1 MSPLSVSFLGLL
13 LPPLLAAAGALV
25 LPPRRRAC
33 WILHG
38 VLALVS
44 LGAALHLVGL
54 VLDGWT
60 PTWGPTDLFR
70 MDALSALLAACV
82 TFVAA
87 LAALL
92 GPGADRE
99 SHYRPSQIRRF
110 RVFGSLFAFTMLVA
124 VTANNVG
131 VMWIA
136 VEATT
141 ISSAVVVPL
150 SVSKASV
157 EASWKYVLIGS
168 VGIALAFV
176 GTVLGY
182 FDFVTLVGQR
192 DYALNWTVLLAN
204 ARVLHPPVIEL
215 AFVFILIGYGT
226 KAGLAPMHTWLPD
239 AHAEAPSALS
249 AMMSGVL
256 LAVALY
262 AIVRWRAVVAA
273 AVGPVFP
280 NRLLIG
286 VGLLSLVIAALSLV
300 IQRQYKRLLAYSSI
314 EHTGLMCVGLALGPL
329 GVFASMLHLINHTV
343 AKSMMFLL
351 SGRILDRYGTTDIA
365 RVSGLVRVMPWTAGL
380 FAAGM
385 MALLGL
391 PPFGMFV
398 SKLLLVRAGFAD
410 GQGWLMAAVLA
421 LLAVAFMSL
430 LLHLNRMLYGAI
442 PADVPRGERA
452 GLGVVPI
459 AVCVAALL
467 VLGLVMP
474 APVTALLDRVVE
486 IAGR

>member
-1 MSPLSVSFLGLL
+1 MSALFLALL

-25 LPPRRRAC
+25 LPPRRRAA
-33 WILHG
+33 WALHAALG
-38 VLALVS
+38 VVS
-44 LGAALHLVGL
+44 LLAALRLAAL

-70 MDALSALLAACV
+70 VDALSALLGVCV
-82 TFVAA
+82 AFVAA
-87 LAALL
+87 LVALL
-92 GPGADRE
+92 GPGFGRE
-99 SHYRPSQIRRF
+99 EHYTPAQVRRF
-110 RVFGSLFAFTMLVA
+110 RVFAPLFAFTMLVA

-136 VEATT
+136 IEATT
-141 ISSAVVVPL
+141 IASAVIVPL
-150 SVSKASV
+150 TVSKASV
-157 EASWKYVLIGS
+157 EASWKYILIGS

-192 DYALNWTVLLAN
+192 EYALNWTVLMSKAP
-204 ARVLHPPVIEL
+204 VLHPPVIEL

-262 AIVRWRAVVAA
+262 AIVRWRAVVNA
-273 AVGPVFP
+273 AVGPVFS

-286 VGLLSLVIAALSLV
+286 LGLLSLGIAALSLV

-314 EHTGLMCVGLALGPL
+314 EHTGLMCLGLALGPL
-329 GVFASMLHLINHTV
+329 GVFASMLHLVNHTL
-343 AKSMMFLL
+343 AKSMMFFL
-351 SGRILDRYGTTDIA
+351 SGRILDRYGSPEIG
-365 RVSGLVRVMPWTAGL
+365 RVSGLLRVMPWTGGL

-385 MALLGL
+385 IALLGL
-391 PPFGMFV
+391 PPFGMFL
-398 SKLLLVRAGFAD
+398 SKFTLVRAGFAD

-421 LLAVAFMSL
+421 LLAVAFVSL
-430 LLHLNRMLYGAI
+430 LAHLNRMLYGAA
-442 PADVPRGERA
+442 PAGVRVGE
-452 GLGVVPI
+452 GGGWGVVPLV
-459 AVCVAALL
+459 ACVAALV
-467 VLGLVMP
+467 VLGSRYP
-474 APVTALLDRVVE
+474 R
-486 IAGR
+486 R

>member
-1 MSPLSVSFLGLL
+1 MSVPFLTLL

-25 LPPRRRAC
+25 LPPRRRAAGA
-33 WILHG
+33 LH
-38 VLALVS
+38 
-44 LGAALHLVGL
+44 AALGLVPLLAALRLAAL

-70 MDALSALLAACV
+70 VDALSALLAGCV

-87 LAALL
+87 LVALL
-92 GPGADRE
+92 GPGFGRE
-99 SHYRPSQIRRF
+99 EHYTPSQVRRF
-110 RVFGSLFAFTMLVA
+110 RVFASLFAFTMLVA

-136 VEATT
+136 IEATT
-141 ISSAVVVPL
+141 IASAVIVPL
-150 SVSKASV
+150 TVSKASV
-157 EASWKYVLIGS
+157 EASWKYILIGS

-182 FDFVTLVGQR
+182 FDFVTLVGR
-192 DYALNWTVLLAN
+192 REYALNWTVLMAN

-239 AHAEAPSALS
+239 AHSEAPSALS

-262 AIVRWRAVVAA
+262 AIVRWRAVVNA
-273 AVGPVFP
+273 AVGPVFSD
-280 NRLLIG
+280 RLLIG
-286 VGLLSLVIAALSLV
+286 LGLLSLGIAALSLV

-314 EHTGLMCVGLALGPL
+314 EHTGLMCLGLALGPL
-329 GVFASMLHLINHTV
+329 GVFAAMLHLVNHML
-343 AKSMMFLL
+343 AKSMMFFL
-351 SGRILDRYGTTDIA
+351 SGRILDRYGSPEIS
-365 RVSGLVRVMPWTAGL
+365 RVSGLLRVMPWTGGL

-385 MALLGL
+385 IALLGL
-391 PPFGMFV
+391 PPFGMFI
-398 SKLLLVRAGFAD
+398 SKFTLVRAGFAG

-421 LLAVAFMSL
+421 LLAVAFVSL
-430 LLHLNRMLYGAI
+430 LAHLNRMLYGAA
-442 PADVPRGERA
+442 PTGVRQGE
-452 GLGVVPI
+452 GGGWGVVPLV
-459 AVCVAALL
+459 ACAAALV
-467 VLGLVMP
+467 VLGLAVP
-474 APVTALLDRVVE
+474 APVMELLERIVE

>member
-1 MSPLSVSFLGLL
+1 VLHAGLGFIS
-13 LPPLLAAAGALV
+13 LLAALRFVA
-25 LPPRRRAC
+25 
-33 WILHG
+33 
-38 VLALVS
+38 
-44 LGAALHLVGL
+44 L

-60 PTWGPTDLFR
+60 PTWGATVLFR
-70 MDALSALLAACV
+70 VDALSALLAACV
-82 TFVAA
+82 AFVAA

-92 GPGADRE
+92 GPRLGPDD
-99 SHYRPSQIRRF
+99 HYTPAQVRRF
-110 RVFGSLFAFTMLVA
+110 RVFSSLFAFTMLVA

-136 VEATT
+136 IEATT
-141 ISSAVVVPL
+141 IASAVIVPL
-150 SVSKASV
+150 TVTKASV
-157 EASWKYVLIGS
+157 EASWKYILIGS

-192 DYALNWTVLLAN
+192 EYALNWTVLLAN
-204 ARVLHPPVIEL
+204 ASVLHPPVIQL

-262 AIVRWRAVVAA
+262 AIVRWKAVVTA
-273 AVGPVFP
+273 AVGHQFP

-286 VGLLSLVIAALSLV
+286 LGLLSLAIAALSLV

-314 EHTGLMCVGLALGPL
+314 EHTGLMCLGLALGPL
-329 GVFASMLHLINHTV
+329 GVFASMLHLVNHTL
-343 AKSMMFLL
+343 AKSMMFFV
-351 SGRILDRYGTTDIA
+351 SGRILDRYGSPEIG
-365 RVSGLVRVMPWTAGL
+365 RVSGLLRVMPWTGGL

-385 MALLGL
+385 IALLGL
-391 PPFGMFV
+391 PPFGMFL
-398 SKLLLVRAGFAD
+398 SKFALVRAGFAD
-410 GQGWLMAAVLA
+410 GKGWLMVVVLA
-421 LLAVAFMSL
+421 LLAVAFVSL
-430 LLHLNRMLYGAI
+430 LAHLNRMLYG
-442 PADVPRGERA
+442 PAPAGIRRGESGGWA
-452 GLGVVPI
+452 VVPLVACATMLVGLGI
-459 AVCVAALL
+459 AV
-467 VLGLVMP
+467 P
-474 APVTALLDRVVE
+474 APITELLERIVE